1 MLRFLRI
8 KHLAVIDSVEVEF
21 DPGLNV
27 LTGETGAGKSILVE
41 AVGLLLGG
49 RASGDLVRTG
59 EDAAAI
65 EAIFESGG
73 EELLVRREITAQ
85 GRSRAFINGAL
96 ATATALKELSN
107 RLVELHGQ
115 HEHQTLLDP
124 STHLGVIDA
133 FGRLD
138 TLLTPTAA
146 AFDAMRASQ
155 DELARV
161 RAAARDR
168 ESRLDLIAFQ
178 LGEMDRANLKA
189 SAPGE
194 PEEDLELTATR
205 QVLASAER
213 VERLCAESYSSLYES
228 DDAILA
234 SLGAVWRRVAE
245 LAELDPQFKP
255 YLESR
260 DGIKSQLEDLA
271 GFLRKYADSI
281 QASPERLQQVE
292 ERLALL
298 ERLKRKYGPTL
309 ADVIARR
316 DALKRELSDLS
327 RGDERIAELER
338 ELATARSAF
347 LAAAEKLSK
356 ERRRIAKG
364 FATQLESLVAE
375 LAMERTRFDIRFGD
389 GPLPESAWSARGIDA
404 AEFFI
409 SPNLGEHLRPL
420 ARIVSGGELSRIM
433 LAIKTLTAT
442 TRHGFSDAT
451 DRPPSAS
458 APGLIFD
465 EVDAG
470 IGGRVADVVGRKL
483 RTLGSAFQVLC
494 ITHLPQ
500 IAAYADT
507 HFEIEKTVEAGRTRT
522 TVRRLEGGG
531 RVDEVA
537 RMLGGEAISDGLR
550 ESAREMLAGPARRR
564 PGSRRA
570 AGESERRKAKV
581 LGNGP
586 EISDRDVRLPDEC
599 PRLRAHGRPAR
610 TGRLRGDR
618 RRGRCR
624 RGGDQHV
631 QRPRTRGG

>member
-8 KHLAVIDSVEVEF
+8 THLAVIDSVEVEF

-65 EAIFESGG
+65 EAIFESNG

-96 ATATALKELSN
+96 ATAGALKELST

-124 STHLGVIDA
+124 STHLAVIDI
-133 FGRLD
+133 FGALD
-138 TLLTPTAA
+138 QLLAPTAA
-146 AFDAMRASQ
+146 SFEAMRASR
-155 DELARV
+155 DALERV
-161 RAAARDR
+161 RAAAKDRDA
-168 ESRLDLIAFQ
+168 RLDLVTFQ
-178 LGEMDRANLKA
+178 FGELDRAALKPM
-189 SAPGE
+189 APGE
-194 PEEDLELTATR
+194 MGEDAELSALR

-213 VERLCAESYSSLYES
+213 VERLCTESYATLYES

-234 SLGAVWRRVAE
+234 GLGGVWRRVAE
-245 LAELDPQFKP
+245 LAALDPQFKP
-255 YLESR
+255 YLDAR

-271 GFLRKYADSI
+271 GFLRKYADGI
-281 QASPERLQQVE
+281 EASPARLQQIE

-298 ERLKRKYGPTL
+298 ERLKRKHGPTL
-309 ADVIARR
+309 ADVVARR
-316 DALKRELSDLS
+316 DALKRELADLE
-327 RGDERIAELER
+327 RGDDRIAELER
-338 ELATARSAF
+338 ELAAARTAF
-347 LAAAEKLSK
+347 LAAAERLSK
-356 ERRRIAKG
+356 ERRRIAKA
-364 FATQLESLVAE
+364 FAKELESLLGE
-375 LAMERTRFDIRFGD
+375 LAMERTRFEMRFAD
-389 GPLPESAWSARGIDA
+389 PLPEAAWSSSGIDS
-404 AEFFI
+404 AEFFV
-409 SPNLGEHLRPL
+409 SPNPGEDLRPL

-442 TRHGFSDAT
+442 SRHGFSDAT

-500 IAAYADT
+500 IASYADT
-507 HFEIEKTVEAGRTRT
+507 HFEIEKRVDRGRTKT
-522 TVRRLEGGG
+522 SVRRLDTDG
-531 RVDEVA
+531 RVDELA
-537 RMLGGEAISDGLR
+537 RMLGGEAITDGLR
-550 ESAREMLAGPARRR
+550 QSAREML
-564 PGSRRA
+564 
-570 AGESERRKAKV
+570 KAK
-581 LGNGP
+581 G
-586 EISDRDVRLPDEC
+586 E
-599 PRLRAHGRPAR
+599 RAKAKG
-610 TGRLRGDR
+610 
-618 RRGRCR
+618 RRGA
-624 RGGDQHV
+624 
-631 QRPRTRGG
+631 

>member
-8 KHLAVIDSVEVEF
+8 RHLAVIDSVEVEF

-96 ATATALKELSN
+96 ATAGALKELSS

-124 STHLGVIDA
+124 STHLDV
-133 FGRLD
+133 LD
-138 TLLTPTAA
+138 SAGPLQSLLVPSAA
-146 AFDAMRASQ
+146 AFEAMRAAR

-161 RAAARDR
+161 RAAAKDRD
-168 ESRLDLIAFQ
+168 SRQDLVTFQ
-178 LGEMDRANLKA
+178 LGELDRAGLKA
-189 SAPGE
+189 IGPGE
-194 PEEDLELTATR
+194 PGEDVEAASLR
-205 QVLASAER
+205 QVLANAER
-213 VERLCAESYSSLYES
+213 VERLCTEGYAALYER

-234 SLGAVWRRVAE
+234 ALSGVWRRVAE
-245 LAELDPQFKP
+245 LAALDPQFTP
-255 YLESR
+255 YLDAR

-271 GFLRKYADSI
+271 SFLRKYADGI
-281 QASPERLQQVE
+281 EASPARLHQVE

-316 DALKRELSDLS
+316 DALRRELSDLAG
-327 RGDERIAELER
+327 GDDRIAELER
-338 ELATARSAF
+338 E
-347 LAAAEKLSK
+347 
-356 ERRRIAKG
+356 
-364 FATQLESLVAE
+364 ATQARDRFLEAARLLSTGRRQVGKALSRQLEALLAE
-375 LAMERTRFDIRFGD
+375 LAMERTRFEVRFAD
-389 GPLPESAWSARGIDA
+389 STPESAWTERGIDV
-404 AEFFI
+404 AEFFV
-409 SPNLGEHLRPL
+409 SPNPGEDLRPL

-442 TRHGFSDAT
+442 SRFGFSDAAE
-451 DRPPSAS
+451 RPPSTA

-470 IGGRVADVVGRKL
+470 IGGRVADVVARKL
-483 RTLGSAFQVLC
+483 RALGSAFQVLC

-500 IAAYADT
+500 IAAHADT
-507 HFEIEKTVEAGRTRT
+507 HFEIEKRVEAGRTRT
-522 TVRRLEGGG
+522 TVRRLDEPG
-531 RVDEVA
+531 RVDELA
-537 RMLGGEAISDGLR
+537 RMLGGDSITDGLR
-550 ESAREMLAGPARRR
+550 RSAREMLGIRHAE
-564 PGSRRA
+564 A
-570 AGESERRKAKV
+570 APPSGGESERAK
-581 LGNGP
+581 G
-586 EISDRDVRLPDEC
+586 ERSQKT
-599 PRLRAHGRPAR
+599 RPSQR
-610 TGRLRGDR
+610 T
-618 RRGRCR
+618 
-624 RGGDQHV
+624 
-631 QRPRTRGG
+631 QR